1 MQAQQRYTV
10 SEETTLAFKRH
21 ILNQS
26 SGFASEPAVDLF
38 RVNLLAQMLDR
49 YDALRAKGMSDA
61 ASQSR
66 VLDEYDDI
74 ASQMRA
80 QGFEEVEAPEE
91 APANARWP
99 LLSEAEAM
107 QYVKERDAYLHRQA
121 MGTALCSS
129 CVMPL
134 MIGAAFTE
142 FWFSDAFSML
152 GLVGMFAMIG
162 TGVYA
167 MATAVKPKKQ
177 TVVKKGKFSL
187 SARTREKLAQMRED
201 VERKA
206 RKRFGKGVAIL
217 VTCVIPLFIGA
228 ALSELSEFWM
238 SDGWPVLGVAGM
250 FAMIGAGVYELV
262 MADGEKKT
270 MKHLLSEKE

>member
-1 MQAQQRYTV
+1 MQAQQRCAV

-21 ILNQS
+21 ILKKS

-74 ASQMRA
+74 ASRMRA
-80 QGFEEVEAPEE
+80 QGFEEEAPEE
-91 APANARWP
+91 APVNARWP
-99 LLSEAEAM
+99 MLSEAEAM
-107 QYVKERDAYLHRQA
+107 QYVQERDTYLHRQA

-142 FWFSDAFSML
+142 FWTSDAFSML

-162 TGVYA
+162 MGVYA
-167 MATAVKPKKQ
+167 MATAMKPKKQ
-177 TVVKKGKFSL
+177 AAVKKGKFSL
-187 SARTREKLAQMRED
+187 SARARAKIAQMREN

-206 RKRFGKGVAIL
+206 RKRFGKGVAML

-228 ALSELSEFWM
+228 AFSELWL
-238 SDGWPVLGVAGM
+238 SDGWSVLGVAGM
-250 FAMIGAGVYELV
+250 FAMIGGGVYELV

>member
-1 MQAQQRYTV
+1 MQAQQKSAV
-10 SEETTLAFKRH
+10 SEKTTLTFKRH
-21 ILNQS
+21 ILSKS

-38 RVNLLAQMLDR
+38 RVNLLARMLDR
-49 YDALRAKGMSDA
+49 YDELRGKGMSEA

-74 ASQMRA
+74 AAQMRA
-80 QGFEEVEAPEE
+80 QGFEEAEAPEQ
-91 APANARWP
+91 APAGARWP

-107 QYVKERDAYLHRQA
+107 QYVQERDAYLHRQA

-134 MIGAAFTE
+134 MIGAALTE

-152 GLVGMFAMIG
+152 GLVGMFVMIG
-162 TGVYA
+162 MGVYA
-167 MATAVKPKKQ
+167 MSTAVKPKKQ
-177 TVVKKGKFSL
+177 TAIKKGRFSL
-187 SARTREKLAQMRED
+187 STRTRAKLARMSED
-201 VERKA
+201 VER
-206 RKRFGKGVAIL
+206 RTRSRRGKGIAVL

-228 ALSELSEFWM
+228 ALSEFWL

-250 FAMIGAGVYELV
+250 FVMIGAGVYELV
-262 MADGEKKT
+262 MADGENKT

>member
-1 MQAQQRYTV
+1 MQAQQRCAV

-21 ILNQS
+21 ILKKS

-74 ASQMRA
+74 ASRMRA
-80 QGFEEVEAPEE
+80 QGFEAPEE
-91 APANARWP
+91 APVNARWP

-107 QYVKERDAYLHRQA
+107 QYVQERDAYLHRQA

-142 FWFSDAFSML
+142 FWTSDAFSML

-162 TGVYA
+162 MGVYA
-167 MATAVKPKKQ
+167 MATAMKPKKQ
-177 TVVKKGKFSL
+177 AAVKKGKFSL
-187 SARTREKLAQMRED
+187 SARARAKIAQMREN

-206 RKRFGKGVAIL
+206 RKRFGKGVAML

-238 SDGWPVLGVAGM
+238 PDGWPVLGLAGM
-250 FAMIGAGVYELV
+250 FVMIGGGVYELV

>member
-1 MQAQQRYTV
+1 MQAQQKSAV
-10 SEETTLAFKRH
+10 SEETMLAFKRH
-21 ILNQS
+21 ILNKS

-49 YDALRAKGMSDA
+49 YDELRGKGMGDVS
-61 ASQSR
+61 SQSR
-66 VLDEYDDI
+66 VLYEFDGI
-74 ASQMRA
+74 AAQMRE
-80 QGFEEVEAPEE
+80 QGFEEIGAPEE
-91 APANARWP
+91 AAADARWP
-99 LLSEAEAM
+99 LMSEAEAM
-107 QYVKERDAYLHRQA
+107 QYVQERDAYLHRQA
-121 MGTALCSS
+121 MGTALCSA

-134 MIGAAFTE
+134 MIGAAFSE
-142 FWFSDAFSML
+142 FWFSDAFSMM
-152 GLVGMFAMIG
+152 GLVGMFVMIG

-177 TVVKKGKFSL
+177 TAVKKGKFSL
-187 SARTREKLAQMRED
+187 GARTRARLERMRED

-206 RKRFGKGVAIL
+206 RKRFGKGVAML

-228 ALSELSEFWM
+228 ALSELWL

-250 FAMIGAGVYELV
+250 FVMIGAGVYELI

>member
-1 MQAQQRYTV
+1 MQAQQRYAV

-74 ASQMRA
+74 ASRMRA
-80 QGFEEVEAPEE
+80 QGFEEAEAPEE
-91 APANARWP
+91 APVNARWP

-107 QYVKERDAYLHRQA
+107 QYAQERDAYLHRQA
-121 MGTALCSS
+121 MGTALCSF

-142 FWFSDAFSML
+142 FWTSDAFSML

-162 TGVYA
+162 MGVYA
-167 MATAVKPKKQ
+167 MATAMKPKKQ
-177 TVVKKGKFSL
+177 AFIKKGKFSL
-187 SARTREKLAQMRED
+187 SARTRAKLAQMRET

-206 RKRFGKGVAIL
+206 RKRFGKGIAML

-228 ALSELSEFWM
+228 AFSELWL
-238 SDGWPVLGVAGM
+238 SDGWSVLGVAGM

-270 MKHLLSEKE
+270 MKHLLSDSEKE